1 MSSPCLLHA
10 MFSLYKNS
18 NGLWLL
24 GELFRNQRQRI
35 NDIATVDFC
44 WRQIEEVILCI
55 AEVIG
60 GAENV
65 TVQELLK
72 PAEYLE
78 IKAILNQEVQL
89 NQRLRTQISPMKSI
103 HEVA

>member
-1 MSSPCLLHA
+1 
-10 MFSLYKNS
+10 MFSLYKN
-18 NGLWLL
+18 NNDLWIL

-44 WRQIEEVILCI
+44 WLQIEEVILWI

-78 IKAILNQEVQL
+78 IKAILNQDVQL
-89 NQRLRTQISPMKSI
+89 NQRLRNSN
-103 HEVA
+103 

>member
-1 MSSPCLLHA
+1 MIHA
-10 MFSLYKNS
+10 MFSLYKN
-18 NGLWLL
+18 NNDLWIL

-44 WRQIEEVILCI
+44 WLQIEEVILWI

-65 TVQELLK
+65 TIKELLK
-72 PAEYLE
+72 SAEYLE
-78 IKAILNQEVQL
+78 IKAILNQELQL
-89 NQRLRTQISPMKSI
+89 NQRLGTQISPMKSI
-103 HEVA
+103 QEVA